1 VDDINKY
8 VVDINSNRKN
18 HEVLINSTE
27 ATTLI
32 FFLDEEKKRNGDQ
45 VPVSPKSRELSLQES
60 NKSR

>member
-1 VDDINKY
+1 
-8 VVDINSNRKN
+8 
-18 HEVLINSTE
+18 VLINSTE

-45 VPVSPKSRELSLQES
+45 EEVPVSLKVRELSLQES

>member
-8 VVDINSNRKN
+8 VVDINSIRKN

-45 VPVSPKSRELSLQES
+45 
-60 NKSR
+60 